1 MEYNNYNNDTKTTLF
16 NNRRTPKKG
25 ERKTKKKYVTKYTHY
40 LTNFE
45 KKKGGT
51 GI

>member
-25 ERKTKKKYVTKYTHY
+25 ERETKKNMLPNTHT
-40 LTNFE
+40 LPN
-45 KKKGGT
+45 
-51 GI
+51 